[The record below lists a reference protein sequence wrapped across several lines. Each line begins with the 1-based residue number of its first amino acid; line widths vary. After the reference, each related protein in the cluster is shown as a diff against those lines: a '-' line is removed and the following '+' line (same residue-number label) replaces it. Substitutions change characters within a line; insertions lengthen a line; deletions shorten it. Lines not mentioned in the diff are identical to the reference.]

1 MENQITTK
9 NFYDI
14 MIRLAAITLIV
25 AWSLMILFPFTNIL
39 LWSFILAIA
48 LMPVHHSLSSVLKG
62 KPKLASTIIVL
73 AGLVIILVPGWLF
86 LDSIIVGIKDM
97 KANFDAGTLTIP
109 PPTENVKTWPLIG
122 NVVYDAWT
130 SASISL
136 EQTVMQYKEQLIG
149 IGSAFIKGLMSTV
162 SGGLQMVVSFIIAGV
177 LLVIPGVGESMRK
190 FIRRLVGQKG
200 DEFTDIVVRTV
211 GNVVKGVLGV
221 AFIQALII
229 GIGFLLAGVP
239 YAGLWTL
246 IVLMLAILQIP
257 PTLVVI
263 PVIIYLF
270 SILNTVPAILWG
282 VYLFLGGMSD
292 NILKP
297 ILLGKGAPVPM
308 LVIFLG
314 VIGGFMLSGF
324 IGLFTG
330 AIVVSIGYK
339 MLVAWMNDP
348 EAKTET
354 K

>member
-1 MENQITTK
+1 
-9 NFYDI
+9 
-14 MIRLAAITLIV
+14 
-25 AWSLMILFPFTNIL
+25 
-39 LWSFILAIA
+39 
-48 LMPVHHSLSSVLKG
+48 MPLHHSLSSVLKG

-97 KANFDAGTLTIP
+97 KTNFDAGTLTIP

-122 NVVYDAWT
+122 NAVYDTWN

-162 SGGLQMVVSFIIAGV
+162 SGGLQMIVSFIIAGV

-200 DEFTDIVVRTV
+200 DEFTDIVVKTV